1 MRYLPMRSLFDQ
13 NFFKPMFL
21 EDEEDW
27 PEIKMNTGLNVYEE
41 DNKVIVEAA
50 VPGLTP
56 EKLNV
61 TYENGVLRIYGKVE
75 EKDEEKKGKKVIH
88 QWNKVSTFEYNTYLP
103 QPIDSK
109 SIEAKLKNGVVTIKA
124 DVAEEA
130 KAKQIQVK
138 VA

>member
-56 EKLNV
+56 EKLNI
-61 TYENGVLRIYGKVE
+61 TYENGVLRIYGKIEE
-75 EKDEEKKGKKVIH
+75 EKEEKKGKKIIH
-88 QWNKVSTFEYNTYLP
+88 QLNKVSTFEYNTYLP

-109 SIEAKLKNGVVTIKA
+109 TIDAKLKNGVVTIKA

-130 KAKQIQVK
+130 KAKQIKVK
-138 VA
+138 VD